1 MRPALEPPVICMITD
16 RRQLGE
22 ATPRDGCERLLA
34 LIRKA
39 AQAGVD
45 LVQIRER
52 DLDDRVL
59 ADVVRRAV
67 AESAERKTRIVVN
80 DRVDIALT
88 AGAAGVHLTSTS
100 MAAERV
106 RERVP
111 ESWLVGRSVHGSAE
125 AARVTASGALD
136 YLIAGTVFATPS
148 KPGCIPIGS
157 DGLAQIT
164 KAVDIPV
171 LAVGG
176 ITATG
181 AEAVGRAGAAGLAA
195 IRAFINSG
203 ARLQGVVEN
212 LRGEFDKGTSALL

>member
-1 MRPALEPPVICMITD
+1 MRPALEPPVICIITD
-16 RRQLGE
+16 RRQLGG
-22 ATPRDGCERLLA
+22 ATPRDACERLLA
-34 LIRKA
+34 LIRNA

-67 AESAERKTRIVVN
+67 AETAERKTRIIVN
-80 DRVDIALT
+80 DRVDVALT
-88 AGAAGVHLTSTS
+88 AGAAGVHLTSMS

-106 RERVP
+106 RSRLP
-111 ESWLVGRSVHGSAE
+111 ESWLVGRSVHGAAE
-125 AARVTASGALD
+125 AAQVTASGALD
-136 YLIAGTVFATPS
+136 YLIAGTVFETTS

-164 KAVDIPV
+164 QAVDTPV

-212 LRGEFDKGTSALL
+212 LRGEFDKGRSALL

>member
-16 RRQLGE
+16 RCQLGG
-22 ATPRDGCERLLA
+22 ATPREGCERLLA
-34 LIRKA
+34 LIRDA

-52 DLDDRVL
+52 DLEDRVL
-59 ADVVRRAV
+59 VNVVRRAV
-67 AESAERKTRIVVN
+67 AETAELKTQIIVN

-88 AGAAGVHLTSTS
+88 AGAAGVHLASMS

-106 RERVP
+106 RSRVP
-111 ESWLVGRSVHGSAE
+111 ESWLVGRSVHGAAE
-125 AARVTASGALD
+125 AAQATASGALD
-136 YLIAGTVFATPS
+136 YLIAGTVFETTS
-148 KPGCIPIGS
+148 KPGRIPIGS
-157 DGLAQIT
+157 DGLAEIT

-181 AEAVGRAGAAGLAA
+181 AEAVGRAGAVGLAA
-195 IRAFINSG
+195 ITAFSNSG
-203 ARLQGVVEN
+203 AQLQGVVEN
-212 LRGEFDKGTSALL
+212 LRDEFDKGRSTLL